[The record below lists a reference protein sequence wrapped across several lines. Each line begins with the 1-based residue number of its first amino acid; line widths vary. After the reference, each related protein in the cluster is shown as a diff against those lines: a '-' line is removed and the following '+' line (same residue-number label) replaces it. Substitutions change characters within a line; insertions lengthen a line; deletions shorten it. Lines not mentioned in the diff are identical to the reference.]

1 MAPKAS
7 IRHALVSIGIHS
19 AVSGAAED
27 LGAKMEAAFR
37 RGAGVSGVV
46 FFVLM
51 LLSFIFG
58 PGDPPGFNDSAE
70 TVASFA
76 GDNRGE
82 IQAAMALT
90 IAAGP
95 FLLLFLAGLVRTLR
109 QHEER
114 GPAMLASVA
123 FAGGILIAAFAVL
136 GRGLARAASYH
147 PGDLDPGVVRALWDA
162 SLIGFIAAVG
172 IGFTALIGASSAVAL
187 VHGPLP
193 RVLGAAGAALAF
205 VVGIV
210 ATFAE
215 TGVFAAS
222 DGELGVI
229 AFLAFLVWIVLVSA
243 YLLAGTSDE
252 SGSTS
257 WS

>member
-1 MAPKAS
+1 MDAS
-7 IRHALVSIGIHS
+7 
-19 AVSGAAED
+19 
-27 LGAKMEAAFR
+27 FR
-37 RGAGVSGVV
+37 RGAGASGIV
-46 FFVLM
+46 FFVLV

-58 PGDPPGFNDSAE
+58 PGEPPGFNDSAE
-70 TVASFA
+70 TVASFV

-82 IQAAMALT
+82 IQAGMALT

-136 GRGLARAASYH
+136 GWGLAWAASYH

-172 IGFTALIGASSAVAL
+172 IGFTALVGASSVVAL
-187 VHGPLP
+187 VHGALP
-193 RVLGAAGAALAF
+193 RLLGAAGAALAVYAF
-205 VVGIV
+205 VVAII
-210 ATFAE
+210 ATFAD

-229 AFLAFLVWIVLVSA
+229 AFLAFLAWVLVVSA
-243 YLLAGTSDE
+243 HLLAGKSDE
-252 SGSTS
+252 AGATS
-257 WS
+257 